1 MAAPMVRQILVANAK
16 NVASRSRGCV
26 GLSFY
31 SQTNGEKDKLESSPY
46 FEKYADKIRKLQK

>member
-1 MAAPMVRQILVANAK
+1 MVRQILVANAK